1 MVEEMGNSMQISKT
15 ERRTKKK
22 DGFKLQD
29 GKEGVVKVEIPD
41 VWYTVELRGHFPNG
55 LDISK

>member
-1 MVEEMGNSMQISKT
+1 LKKWGILCRFQKQKGEP
-15 ERRTKKK
+15 KKK

>member
-1 MVEEMGNSMQISKT
+1 MVEEMGNSMQISKNRS
-15 ERRTKKK
+15 ENKKGVF
-22 DGFKLQD
+22 DLQD

-55 LDISK
+55 LDIRK